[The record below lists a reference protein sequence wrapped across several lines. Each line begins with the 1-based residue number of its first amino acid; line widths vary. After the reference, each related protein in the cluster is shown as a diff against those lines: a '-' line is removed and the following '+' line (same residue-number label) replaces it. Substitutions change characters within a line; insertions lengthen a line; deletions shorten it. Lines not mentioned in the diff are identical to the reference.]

1 MTEEK
6 IQEVQQVNVEPS
18 ENDENCESWGTLV
31 TKSTV
36 RLKIWQILRLFGE
49 LNVTQISN
57 LLKESKSTVSRH
69 LNGMEKDCLVKSHEQ
84 VSTCEGRI
92 AAKVFRI
99 NEEVDKIK
107 SGMDQNQGLP
117 KDFTKRIEF
126 MKSEIRTNRSSI
138 EMISGI
144 MNLLVPIYDEVAKL
158 LKINTT
164 ESLQKAD
171 EIFTDYMWGDK
182 GEHITWF
189 KFNYFTPKMY
199 HLKYKIQEWSYK
211 ALKEDADPEKIE
223 KERLE
228 LQTKLKEAKTEQKDD
243 SIPKKYGVF
252 GIEMPLRK
260 IFKKNLSK

>member
-171 EIFTDYMWGDK
+171 EIFTDYM
-182 GEHITWF
+182 
-189 KFNYFTPKMY
+189 
-199 HLKYKIQEWSYK
+199 SYK

-223 KERLE
+223 EERLE
-228 LQTKLKEAKTEQKDD
+228 LQTKLKEAKTEQKND

-252 GIEMPLRK
+252 GIKMPLRK